1 MNRPRPKISILV
13 PIICFATT
21 ALWALLFFL
30 SLTAEGSAPIV
41 PIFFGA
47 VTVMNL
53 FEAIKNVKRYRK
65 ERNMP

>member
-1 MNRPRPKISILV
+1 MKRPRAKITIFAPV
-13 PIICFATT
+13 ICFATT
-21 ALWALLFFL
+21 ALWAVLFFT

-53 FEAIKNVKRYRK
+53 FEAIKNTKRYKK
-65 ERNMP
+65 EKKEL

>member
-1 MNRPRPKISILV
+1 MNRPRPKISIV
-13 PIICFATT
+13 APIICFATT
-21 ALWALLFFL
+21 ALWAILFFV

-53 FEAIKNVKRYRK
+53 FEAIKNLKRYRK
-65 ERNMP
+65 EKERP

>member
-1 MNRPRPKISILV
+1 MRRPRPKIPILV

-30 SLTAEGSAPIV
+30 SLTAEGRAPII

-65 ERNMP
+65 EKNMP

>member
-1 MNRPRPKISILV
+1 MNRPRPKISIFV
-13 PIICFATT
+13 PIVCFVTT

-65 ERNMP
+65 ERKMP

>member
-1 MNRPRPKISILV
+1 MNRPRPKLSILS

-21 ALWALLFFL
+21 ALWAILFIS

-53 FEAIKNVKRYRK
+53 FEAIKNLKRYKKDK
-65 ERNMP
+65 ERL

>member
-1 MNRPRPKISILV
+1 MNRPRSKISIFG
-13 PIICFATT
+13 PIVCFITT
-21 ALWALLFFL
+21 ALWAALFFS

-53 FEAIKNVKRYRK
+53 FEAVKNLKRYRK
-65 ERNMP
+65 EKREL

>member
-1 MNRPRPKISILV
+1 MNRPRPKISILP
-13 PIICFATT
+13 PIICFVTT
-21 ALWALLFFL
+21 ALWAILFLF

-53 FEAIKNVKRYRK
+53 FEAIKNVKRYLK

>member
-1 MNRPRPKISILV
+1 MRRPRPKIPILV

-21 ALWALLFFL
+21 ALWALLFFH

-65 ERNMP
+65 EKNMP

>member
-1 MNRPRPKISILV
+1 MKSPRPKLPILV

-21 ALWALLFFL
+21 ALWAILFMVTL
-30 SLTAEGSAPIV
+30 MAEGSAPII

-53 FEAIKNVKRYRK
+53 FEAIKNLKRYRK
-65 ERNMP
+65 ERKEP

>member
-1 MNRPRPKISILV
+1 MNRLRPKLPILV

-21 ALWALLFFL
+21 ALWAILFFVTL
-30 SLTAEGSAPIV
+30 MADGSAPIV

-53 FEAIKNVKRYRK
+53 FEAIKNTKRYLK
-65 ERNMP
+65 EKKEL

>member
-1 MNRPRPKISILV
+1 MKRPRPKIPILV

-21 ALWALLFFL
+21 AMWALLFIL

-53 FEAIKNVKRYRK
+53 FEAVKNVKRYRK
-65 ERNMP
+65 ERKMP